1 MYMSMNGS
9 PAIMEKL
16 RAIAKKTKSPVAQEL
31 AKDNEYGEA
40 CSIAHQL
47 FNEMF
52 EEFEE
57 GEMTWEEAIKD
68 LYENLKAVDMP
79 KPPEVEEEEE
89 EKD

>member
-1 MYMSMNGS
+1 MYMPMTST

-16 RAIAKKTKSPVAQEL
+16 RAIAKKTKSPVAKEL

-47 FNEMF
+47 FSEMF

-57 GEMTWEEAIKD
+57 GEMSWDEAIKD
-68 LYENLKAVDMP
+68 LYENLKAMDMP
-79 KPPEVEEEEE
+79 MPPEVEEEE
-89 EKD
+89 KD

>member
-1 MYMSMNGS
+1 MHPVNSG
-9 PAIMEKL
+9 AILEKL
-16 RAIAKKTKSPVAQEL
+16 RKIAKKTKSPVAQEL

-47 FNEMF
+47 FSEMF

-57 GEMTWEEAIKD
+57 GEMTWAEAIKD
-68 LYENLKAVDMP
+68 LYENLKAMDMP

-89 EKD
+89 EKY

>member
-1 MYMSMNGS
+1 MNGS

-31 AKDNEYGEA
+31 AKDNEYNEA

-47 FNEMF
+47 FSEMF

-68 LYENLKAVDMP
+68 LYENLKAMDMP
-79 KPPEVEEEEE
+79 KPPEVEEEESEDE
-89 EKD
+89 ED